1 LAAVLEVF
9 IGMLPGIQVNSE
21 KARQS
26 AEGGMVLATDLADY
40 LVIKGIPF
48 REAHGIISELSDYAS
63 TNHKL
68 FSEISLEEYR
78 SFSMLFDEDVY
89 EVSVESSISAR
100 NTVGGTSFKMVQQA
114 IKLGYQ
120 RLEK

>member
-1 LAAVLEVF
+1 
-9 IGMLPGIQVNSE
+9 
-21 KARQS
+21 
-26 AEGGMVLATDLADY
+26 MVLATDLADY
-40 LVIKGIPF
+40 LVVKGVPF
-48 REAHGIISELSDYAS
+48 REAHGIISGLSDYAS

-78 SFSMLFDEDVY
+78 GFSMLFDEDVY

-120 RLEK
+120 KLGKQDA